1 MVIVNK
7 IKNNYKN
14 IPDLKTRKIKYKL
27 SNIYIFYLETI
38 CSSEQINDFILKN
51 ITNPNKKRTINNI
64 LATPNFNLIKLDE
77 IDKYLFN
84 GFTILVY
91 QNKIYAL
98 ETKANL
104 DRSINTPE
112 TEQEL
117 YGPKDAFV
125 ENYQKNIGLIK
136 RRIKSKELKI
146 KEYNIGKYTDTKT
159 GLLYIEGITKE
170 EYINKCNDILKSI
183 NIDGIIDA
191 GELKKYIINESSNLF
206 PKVKLT

>member
-112 TEQEL
+112 IEQEL
-117 YGPKDAFV
+117 YGPKDAIV

-136 RRIKSKELKI
+136 RRI
-146 KEYNIGKYTDTKT
+146 
-159 GLLYIEGITKE
+159 
-170 EYINKCNDILKSI
+170 
-183 NIDGIIDA
+183 
-191 GELKKYIINESSNLF
+191 
-206 PKVKLT
+206 

>member
-77 IDKYLFN
+77 IDNIYLMD
-84 GFTILVY
+84 L
-91 QNKIYAL
+91 Q
-98 ETKANL
+98 
-104 DRSINTPE
+104 S
-112 TEQEL
+112 
-117 YGPKDAFV
+117 
-125 ENYQKNIGLIK
+125 
-136 RRIKSKELKI
+136 
-146 KEYNIGKYTDTKT
+146 
-159 GLLYIEGITKE
+159 
-170 EYINKCNDILKSI
+170 
-183 NIDGIIDA
+183 
-191 GELKKYIINESSNLF
+191 
-206 PKVKLT
+206 